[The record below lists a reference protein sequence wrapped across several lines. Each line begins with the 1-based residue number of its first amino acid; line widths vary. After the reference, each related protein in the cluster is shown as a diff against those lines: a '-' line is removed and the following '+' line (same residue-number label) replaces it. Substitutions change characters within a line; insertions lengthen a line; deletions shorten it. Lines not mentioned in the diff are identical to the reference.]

1 MEAFFAPRLRRVE
14 RVQSEDE
21 ARVAYDRVAEDYATL
36 LEGELGTLPL
46 ERAMLTAFVEQ
57 VKADG
62 GGPIADLGCGPGRIA
77 GFLAGIGADV
87 RGIDLSPGMIAVAR
101 RDHPDI
107 PFEVASMAELP
118 FGHGELAGALA
129 WYSIIHVPQE
139 SQDGVFAEF
148 ARVVRPGGRLLLAF
162 QVSESGDEDIVHLR
176 HAYGHEID
184 LRTRRQS
191 PARVRRRLTAAGFAP
206 LAEMLREPVAPE
218 RSRQAFVLAQR
229 IADSGSDVAA
239 AVS

>member
-1 MEAFFAPRLRRVE
+1 MVE
-14 RVQSEDE
+14 SEEE
-21 ARVAYDRVAEDYATL
+21 ARVAYDLVAEDYAAL
-36 LEGELGTLPL
+36 LEGELATLPL

-57 VKADG
+57 VEAGG
-62 GGPIADLGCGPGRIA
+62 GGPIADLGCGPGRVS

-118 FGHGELAGALA
+118 FGAGALAGALA
-129 WYSIIHVPQE
+129 WYSIIHVPQGR
-139 SQDGVFAEF
+139 QDAVFAEF
-148 ARVVRPGGRLLLAF
+148 ARTVRPGGMLLLAF
-162 QVSESGDEDIVHLR
+162 QVSESGDEDVVHLR
-176 HAYGHEID
+176 QAYGHAID

-191 PARVRRRLTAAGFAP
+191 PTRIERRLTDTGFAP
-206 LAEMLREPVAPE
+206 LARLVREPVAPE
-218 RSRQAFVLAQR
+218 KSRQAFVLAQR

-239 AVS
+239 ATS